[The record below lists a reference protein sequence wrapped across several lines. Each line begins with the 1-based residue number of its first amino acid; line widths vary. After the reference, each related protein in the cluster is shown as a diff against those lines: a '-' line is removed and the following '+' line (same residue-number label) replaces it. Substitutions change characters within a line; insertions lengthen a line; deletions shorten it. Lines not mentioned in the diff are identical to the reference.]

1 MKLFDWIARQN
12 TNAHSCYLVFLYEQT
27 HKKQLQRFYL
37 AAFCA
42 WHSETV
48 PCIRANFY
56 TPCLHTYFTYP
67 FIAPFLIFIILNT
80 PTRHINTSFI
90 YNTSKPKKNLNNICI
105 IFLGII
111 CVSTTFKNFSLQ
123 QASLVFLSLKD
134 LKEKR
139 KKKPTPKLQN
149 AMNYL
154 IKMESYRQVERGQKT
169 HLQFSPVCQGF
180 SCMGP
185 GADRLGQ
192 HLESGI

>member
-1 MKLFDWIARQN
+1 MFDWVARQN
-12 TNAHSCYLVFLYEQT
+12 TNVHNHYLVFLDEQT

-56 TPCLHTYFTYP
+56 TPFLHTYFTYP

-80 PTRHINTSFI
+80 PTRHINTFI

-105 IFLGII
+105 ILLGII

-123 QASLVFLSLKD
+123 QASLVFLPWKD
-134 LKEKR
+134 LKGKR
-139 KKKPTPKLQN
+139 KKKQPPNFRMQWTIWSKWR
-149 AMNYL
+149 A
-154 IKMESYRQVERGQKT
+154 T
-169 HLQFSPVCQGF
+169 
-180 SCMGP
+180 
-185 GADRLGQ
+185 DR
-192 HLESGI
+192 